1 MAYSRSVNR
10 RKQNGYTLIELLL
23 VVTVLALIA
32 ALAVKTY
39 RDKAQTDRINIAA
52 LDLQHVLEA
61 GMAYNVA
68 NTGSWPEAN
77 SATPCVKASTTDT
90 FTTDYLPNSSNQ
102 SNYGTYFC
110 WSGDDP
116 TYGKQKA
123 KRFWVAMPITDNDLT
138 TATNTAKRIAARLPN
153 AVATG
158 NPADNS
164 TTPSPCTTSACY
176 VRAEV
181 SVPSASSTL
190 QNTYI
195 AGSGNCDPSIAN
207 NGGVN
212 GDGQQPGIG
221 TGVFCKRTTLGE
233 QFSAAAGSSYTDNDS
248 LSQYEIDFQCKPGE
262 TAHVNVTPNFLKVDR
277 YSKPGLFAENIYQ
290 LSGMANDSSD
300 CVSTNGQVK
309 CTVNM
314 MANVGAQGSAAAL
327 TIGCKDEYS
336 NPGNFSGTSL
346 CVCGSPWNTDKSK
359 PYTGCPDQTGA
370 IGASYVAVCGPA
382 AAPPTSLVN
391 NAADKSFW

>member
-10 RKQNGYTLIELLL
+10 RRQNGYTLIELLL

-52 LDLQHVLEA
+52 LDVQHVLEA

-68 NTGSWPEAN
+68 NAGSWPEAN
-77 SATPCVKASTTDT
+77 STTPCVKANTTDT

-123 KRFWVAMPITDNDLT
+123 KRFWVAMPIIDNDLT

-158 NPADNS
+158 NPSDSSA
-164 TTPSPCTTSACY
+164 TPSPCTTSACY

-207 NGGVN
+207 NGGVD
-212 GDGQQPGIG
+212 GDGHQPGIG
-221 TGVFCKRTTLGE
+221 TGVFCRRTTLGE
-233 QFSAAAGSSYTDNDS
+233 QFDAAKSAYPGDDS
-248 LSQYEIDFQCKPGE
+248 LSQYEIGFQCKPAE
-262 TAHVNVTPNFLKVDR
+262 TPYVNVTPNFFR
-277 YSKPGLFAENIYQ
+277 ANRFSTAGWTEPNIYQ
-290 LSGMANDSSD
+290 LSATASDSAN
-300 CVSTNGQVK
+300 CKSTNGQVT
-309 CTVNM
+309 CTINLI
-314 MANVGAQGSAAAL
+314 ASHDAQGTDKEL
-327 TIGCKDEYS
+327 EIGCKDEYAALGICS
-336 NPGNFSGTSL
+336 
-346 CVCGSPWNTDKSK
+346 CGFPWNDTTKK
-359 PYTGCPDQTGA
+359 GCPEKPGA

-382 AAPPTSLVN
+382 ATPPTPLAN
-391 NAADKSFW
+391 NATDKSFW